1 MNFIF
6 NVFRK
11 HVIRL
16 DDGHNRRFFPMGTRR
31 STRCRITDLGKK
43 RTPNEKAQQYPEK
56 NRIKEQVGI
65 RVIKD
70 LLWNSARKYSP
81 HSFIKLEKLFFW
93 RGVKPP
99 AVNDHGTA
107 QNQNLSIR
115 MDGIGFIIIVEPT

>member
-1 MNFIF
+1 MMVTTGGSSPWAPGEAPDAALLIWGKNEHQMKKPNNI
-6 NVFRK
+6 RK
-11 HVIRL
+11 
-16 DDGHNRRFFPMGTRR
+16 
-31 STRCRITDLGKK
+31 
-43 RTPNEKAQQYPEK
+43 K